1 MKKGLLIV
9 LSGPSGAGK
18 GTVYNAVIQK
28 MPQLKKS
35 ISVTTRSPRVGEK
48 EGVHYYFKS
57 VEEYDRMKSNGEF
70 LETARELIEHACYVG
85 NYYGTP
91 KAPVFE
97 MLEKGDDVFFE
108 IDIAGAKQ
116 IKAKYPE
123 CVSVFIMPP
132 SFEILERRLRG
143 RGTESEESLAKRL
156 GSARSELAEYGCFD
170 YIVFNDEAE
179 KATQRV
185 MDIISAERA
194 AISRNEE
201 KIKSMLEI
209 KTEI

>member
-35 ISVTTRSPRVGEK
+35 ISVTTRSPRVGET

-57 VEEYDRMKSNGEF
+57 VEEYDRMKSDGEF
-70 LETARELIEHACYVG
+70 LETARVYD